1 MQSRRRFFCARVELV
16 QLARAFLC
24 PSAGH
29 AGTMDRA
36 QEPQPRDGGAQVD
49 TAAPGAS
56 CTIYPRPQPPQRAHR
71 ATQPGK
77 GTGTTGKPRNR
88 PQSRPQRAHR
98 RKQSTA
104 PGTIPPETPTN
115 APQSRP
121 GRGCYPYT
129 TRRQN
134 APTAAHRAAHRGQA
148 AGGTETPGRTSPQP
162 PQPRH
167 STPGENPGGF
177 L

>member
-77 GTGTTGKPRNR
+77 GTGTQASPETGHRA
-88 PQSRPQRAHR
+88 AHR
-98 RKQSTA
+98 GRTGASNPQPRKHT
-104 PGTIPPETPTN
+104 PPETPFI
-115 APQSRP
+115 APQSHA

-129 TRRQN
+129 TTAGN
-134 APTAAHRAAHRGQA
+134 AAQ
-148 AGGTETPGRTSPQP
+148 GRTEP
-162 PQPRH
+162 PTEGKP
-167 STPGENPGGF
+167 PGV
-177 L
+177 

>member
-1 MQSRRRFFCARVELV
+1 MRPGGACTACPGFSLSLRRPRRDDGQSARATAPGRRRTG
-16 QLARAFLC
+16 
-24 PSAGH
+24 GH
-29 AGTMDRA
+29 SRPGCKLYHIPTPTAAT
-36 QEPQPRDGGAQVD
+36 EGAQ
-49 TAAPGAS
+49 S
-56 CTIYPRPQPPQRAHR
+56 H
-71 ATQPGK
+71 ATGQGYRD
-77 GTGTTGKPRNR
+77 TGKPRNR